1 MIINSLK
8 LKNIRSYI
16 DEEIKLREGSTLLSG
31 DIGTGKT
38 SLLLAIEFAL
48 FGIIRGQISGT
59 SLLRHGAKEG
69 SVELSFSLEKN
80 NVTIKRVLRRGAKA
94 ISQEAGYIIINNLK
108 IEGTPIELKAKILEL
123 IGYPDELLTKSKS
136 YIYRYTVY
144 TPQEEM
150 KHILFEGKDERLDV
164 LRKIFGMDKYKR
176 IKENTIQ
183 YIRELKTL
191 KTALETRIEDL
202 DPKQTELKE
211 YDERVNL
218 LNKDIHEVAVE
229 LKKITH
235 KLSDKKEKLT
245 TYEQEMKEFAE
256 IKRNIS
262 LRKLEL
268 NNKKQGLES
277 NQRELRE
284 SEDKITNLKK
294 QLKDF
299 DTTAFDA
306 IQKKIRENEDRQ
318 EILETNIAKINE
330 RETEFKTKK
339 STSEDIKKEILE
351 LDKCPV
357 CRQQVTEDHKH
368 SVKLKEDN
376 NISRLNHG
384 IQELLVLKEKRDKEI
399 TELKA
404 RIEVLNRT
412 EREMEISKVKF
423 DNLKEFITRSE
434 TLKSNLKTTGEEILF
449 LQKEIKRFE
458 EQTHKYSLTEKHY
471 DKEKEHVEEIR
482 ALYNE
487 AIAKQA
493 SFSATKN
500 EINDKK
506 QRLETEINIKLVSKK
521 KLIKVNETQNWLM
534 KFFLNVTSLMEK
546 QIMMKINQEFNEH
559 FMDWFNI
566 LIEDENLNV
575 RLDEEFAPIIEQNG
589 YETYLDNLSG
599 GEKTSVALAYR
610 LALNRV
616 INDFISTIKTKNLI
630 ILDEPTDGFSTE
642 QLDKLR
648 DVLEELRIKQVIIVS
663 HEPKL
668 ESYVDNILRITK
680 NEHMSRVIA

>member
-434 TLKSNLKTTGEEILF
+434 TLKSNLKITGEEILF

-506 QRLETEINIKLVSKK
+506 QRLETEINIKLVSKN
-521 KLIKVNETQNWLM
+521 KLVKVNETQNWLM

-616 INDFISTIKTKNLI
+616 INDFISTIRTKNLI